1 MKGKTIMTE
10 TSNNNGFRQVYI
22 SSPKIPFGIGFVPK
36 DVTVSFPFIEEA
48 PDPKFKSPVYDWDHY
63 RWIESDG
70 KVQGQQL
77 ADMAESIKQLQKEV
91 ASGKLSNE
99 ALNQQLGTL
108 VGLVSQSAIA
118 QQAVGQTADNNDD
131 NAKDGGAK

>member
-1 MKGKTIMTE
+1 MTE

-118 QQAVGQTADNNDD
+118 QQAVGQTADNKDD

>member
-1 MKGKTIMTE
+1 MTE